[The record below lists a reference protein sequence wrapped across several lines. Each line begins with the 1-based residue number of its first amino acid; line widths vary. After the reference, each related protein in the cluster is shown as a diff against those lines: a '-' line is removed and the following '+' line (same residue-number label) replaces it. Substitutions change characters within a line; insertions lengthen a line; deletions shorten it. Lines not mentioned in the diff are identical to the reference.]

1 MTLLSFSLSLFLQQP
16 FNGLEIFDPNKWM
29 FGESHIPADAFKLP
43 TQCVVEEKLGCINGT
58 LPGATAPAA
67 DGKRFQGMFKALE

>member
-1 MTLLSFSLSLFLQQP
+1 
-16 FNGLEIFDPNKWM
+16 M

-58 LPGATAPAA
+58 LPGATALAA
-67 DGKRFQGMFKALE
+67 NGKRFQGMFKALE